1 MKFVVLLPRSITI
14 IIVKMTEDDD
24 NDFVDTQD
32 EDTTRDLE
40 QSNDGVEYDHD
51 AMRNDTPGRLTL
63 RI

>member
-1 MKFVVLLPRSITI
+1 
-14 IIVKMTEDDD
+14 MTEDDD
-24 NDFVDTQD
+24 KDFVDTQD